1 MAITDCNRK
10 PKIMKLT
17 ETLVVKN
24 EMGLHARPATEIVKL
39 LQNCQSEVTF
49 ILGLMK
55 INAKTIL
62 GILMLAAPKNA
73 AITVLIEGS
82 DAIETMNKLKYAF
95 EGKFGE

>member
-1 MAITDCNRK
+1 MKITE
-10 PKIMKLT
+10 KLI
-17 ETLVVKN
+17 VKN
-24 EMGLHARPATEIVKL
+24 ELGLHARPATEIVKL

-73 AITVLIEGS
+73 EITVSIEGS

-95 EGKFGE
+95 DGKFGE